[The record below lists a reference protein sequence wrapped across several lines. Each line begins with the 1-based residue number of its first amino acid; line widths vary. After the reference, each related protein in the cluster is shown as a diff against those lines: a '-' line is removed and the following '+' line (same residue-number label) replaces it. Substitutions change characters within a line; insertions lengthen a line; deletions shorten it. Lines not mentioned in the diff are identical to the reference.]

1 MMIMMMMTMNSHDN
15 NVSFI
20 SPSRSSKRITG
31 LLKSFG
37 GSDIPVTIMP
47 GYFILMY
54 KNTVIS
60 PFIIRLNVQSALEKI
75 FI

>member
-1 MMIMMMMTMNSHDN
+1 MIMMSLP
-15 NVSFI
+15 VSLQDPAQGLQTAP
-20 SPSRSSKRITG
+20 PSTVTG

-37 GSDIPVTIMP
+37 GFDIPGTIIA
-47 GYFILMY
+47 GYFNLMY

-60 PFIIRLNVQSALEKI
+60 PFIIRLNVQNALEKR

>member
-1 MMIMMMMTMNSHDN
+1 MIMMSL
-15 NVSFI
+15 SF
-20 SPSRSSKRITG
+20 SLQDPAQGLQTAPPSKVTG

-37 GSDIPVTIMP
+37 GSDIPVTIIA
-47 GYFILMY
+47 GYFNLMY

-60 PFIIRLNVQSALEKI
+60 PFIIRLNVQNALEKI